1 MHCTLLIKNKRGMR
15 MKWRLWRTMC
25 YQRCESTAD
34 GSGLETECKGH
45 RNRRETARR
54 EKRGKMKRERERRG
68 KGFILVKCLGFF
80 VCRMNRSMDR

>member
-1 MHCTLLIKNKRGMR
+1 
-15 MKWRLWRTMC
+15 MC

-54 EKRGKMKRERERRG
+54 EKRGKMKRERERGEGRESYWSDVLAFLCVG
-68 KGFILVKCLGFF
+68 
-80 VCRMNRSMDR
+80 